1 MCWCAPRRRPQVPAS
16 ASVPGS
22 RSPARPPGHPC
33 HFQNKPGRCSKG
45 RQVNAMTTAIS
56 SSRNLLTLPSG
67 KSRILQKSGHLL
79 KKRKTELEMQITHV
93 GLSFHHAPHAPVVAG
108 GRWDV
113 TCHPRLGEGPI
124 SRPAPAT
131 GGARTRLQPPP
142 KAEPDGPHRW
152 TCTHAGLC
160 CGASVPPRPSTVLL
174 CADLHSG
181 SLPP

>member
-1 MCWCAPRRRPQVPAS
+1 
-16 ASVPGS
+16 
-22 RSPARPPGHPC
+22 
-33 HFQNKPGRCSKG
+33 
-45 RQVNAMTTAIS
+45 MTTAIS

-131 GGARTRLQPPP
+131 GGARTRLQHPPQGRALRAAP
-142 KAEPDGPHRW
+142 LDLH
-152 TCTHAGLC
+152 TCQPLLRGLC
-160 CGASVPPRPSTVLL
+160 PSTSQYCFTLR
-174 CADLHSG
+174 
-181 SLPP
+181 